1 MFEKEI
7 MQDVMNIKDDKV
19 KSYLIAAALH
29 PDLPTIVN
37 VSRKVVGKD
46 ESCKRWGGVVGNS
59 CVREYTI
66 KDLGDGMQYIYKD
79 DPEPLEAY
87 LQEAGYTE
95 GRIARELLNIE
106 WQKAVFLDVNA
117 EWE

>member
-7 MQDVMNIKDDKV
+7 MQDVMSIKDDKV
-19 KSYLIAAALH
+19 KDYLIAAAIH

-37 VSRKVVGKD
+37 VSREVVGED
-46 ESCKRWGGVVGNS
+46 ESCKRWGGVIGNS

-87 LQEAGYTE
+87 LQEAGHTE
-95 GRIARELLNIE
+95 GQIACVLADIK